1 MNIQRTIDRCIL
13 AVCND
18 IWDNIEDNKYGLYN
32 GLYGKILVLI
42 YYNMYNGNNPNYSL
56 ISRAINIGLGKIF
69 HCNSSS

>member
-13 AVCND
+13 AICND

-42 YYNMYNGNNPNYSL
+42 YYNMYNAAAGRLPARRDDRDRVQHDGASL
-56 ISRAINIGLGKIF
+56 
-69 HCNSSS
+69 